1 MANKQELSD
10 SFDRQSEALPS
21 CCQGAGGPLGDA
33 CLGVSGRRMILANR
47 VSDWHR
53 LADESPTYDPVIAE
67 LDASSDM
74 LETADDCEGAVDA
87 AMAALDGVEALLD
100 AA

>member
-1 MANKQELSD
+1 MATKQELSD
-10 SFDRQSEALPS
+10 SFDRQGEALPY
-21 CCQGAGGPLGDA
+21 CCSGAGGPLADA

-47 VSDWHR
+47 VGDWHR
-53 LADESPTYDPVIAE
+53 LAGDSASYDPVIAE

-74 LETADDCEGAVDA
+74 LETADDCDAAVDA

-100 AA
+100 A